1 MNLQEIAK
9 RLHGEVNGGWV
20 NIRGHGHSKD
30 DSSLGIRFDP
40 NAPDGFRVHSL
51 ADDDPEVCR
60 AHVKKLLTD
69 IAKGGSISLD
79 LDEFPESQQKE
90 KLNAALRLWDEAL
103 PIENTPA
110 ALYLAARKCAPGQ
123 GDDWPSE
130 LRFHPRCRFG
140 GVSAPVL
147 IAAMRCA
154 ITCKFQGIHRTAL
167 KDDGSGKREMPNGV
181 QSKMML
187 GIAEGIETA
196 LSARRISKMHF
207 WAAMSAGGISKFP
220 VVHGVEFLRIFSDH
234 DEAGRSAARRCKCQY
249 ELAGVK
255 VEIRYPQ
262 EPGTDWN
269 DFLRGEYR

>member
-123 GDDWPSE
+123 GDDWRSE

-154 ITCKFQGIHRTAL
+154 ITCKFQGIHRTAFEGRRL
-167 KDDGSGKREMPNGV
+167 RQARNAERGWKPISPRAMHVQTHMRHGHEPPRNCEASAWGSQRR
-181 QSKMML
+181 L
-187 GIAEGIETA
+187 GEH
-196 LSARRISKMHF
+196 SRARPLERR
-207 WAAMSAGGISKFP
+207 
-220 VVHGVEFLRIFSDH
+220 FLPGYSLRSQR
-234 DEAGRSAARRCKCQY
+234 AGRLSR
-249 ELAGVK
+249 
-255 VEIRYPQ
+255 PQ
-262 EPGTDWN
+262 P
-269 DFLRGEYR
+269 RGR